1 MTTPVGAT
9 LPISHAMAESASP
22 HPATEDPDVA
32 LMARVAGG
40 DEGAFRELVERHQHA
55 VVGTIAKMLG
65 DPVEA
70 QDLAQLVFLRVW
82 KSARRYQ
89 PTAKFT
95 TWLFT
100 VARNL
105 VFNESRRRG
114 RRREVSIEEREAA
127 GAFHSDGTPSARPDQ
142 ELLDQELCETIDRA
156 ISSLPEAQR
165 LAVVLR
171 RYENMP
177 YEEIA
182 TVLGTSVA
190 SVKSLLFR
198 ARETLRQHLARYL
211 GGNDPPKGNEPST
224 STTLPKGRPTTFE

>member
-1 MTTPVGAT
+1 MADPDTP
-9 LPISHAMAESASP
+9 PN
-22 HPATEDPDVA
+22 PADDPDVA
-32 LMARVAGG
+32 LMARVADG
-40 DEGAFRELVERHQHA
+40 DHAAFRQLVERHQHA

-70 QDLAQLVFLRVW
+70 EDLAQLVFLRVW

-105 VFNESRRRG
+105 VFNETRRRS
-114 RRREVSIEEREAA
+114 RKRELSLEEREEA
-127 GAFHSDGTPSARPDQ
+127 GAGHAEASPAARPDQ
-142 ELLDQELCETIDRA
+142 ELLETELRA
-156 ISSLPEAQR
+156 AVDKAIAALPENQR

-171 RYENMP
+171 RYEDMP

-182 TVLGTSVA
+182 VVLKTTVP

-198 ARETLRQHLARYL
+198 ARETLRQHLAHYL
-211 GGNDPPKGNEPST
+211 GD
-224 STTLPKGRPTTFE
+224 

>member
-1 MTTPVGAT
+1 MTPPGAT
-9 LPISHAMAESASP
+9 IPILPAMAEHVSPPSA
-22 HPATEDPDVA
+22 TDDPDVA
-32 LMARVAGG
+32 LMARVAAG
-40 DEGAFRELVERHQHA
+40 DEAAFRQLVERHQHA

-82 KSARRYQ
+82 KSARRYR

-105 VFNESRRRG
+105 VFNETRRRG
-114 RRREVSIEEREAA
+114 RKREVSIEEREAA
-127 GAFHSDGTPSARPDQ
+127 GVAHADANPAARPDQ
-142 ELLDQELCETIDRA
+142 ELLEVELRA
-156 ISSLPEAQR
+156 AVDEAIAALPENQR

-182 TVLGTSVA
+182 VVLKTSVP

-198 ARETLRQHLARYL
+198 ARESLRQHLARYL
-211 GGNDPPKGNEPST
+211 GG
-224 STTLPKGRPTTFE
+224 

>member
-1 MTTPVGAT
+1 
-9 LPISHAMAESASP
+9 MAEPTSP
-22 HPATEDPDVA
+22 QTATDDPDVV
-32 LMARVAGG
+32 LMARVAQG
-40 DEGAFRELVERHQHA
+40 DEAAFRQIVERHQHA

-65 DPVEA
+65 DPTEA

-105 VFNESRRRG
+105 VFNETRRRG
-114 RRREVSIEEREAA
+114 RKREVSIEEREAA
-127 GAFHSDGTPSARPDQ
+127 GVVHADASPAARPDQ
-142 ELLDQELCETIDRA
+142 ELLDGELRA
-156 ISSLPEAQR
+156 AVDQAITSLPENQR

-182 TVLGTSVA
+182 VVLGTSVP

-198 ARETLRQHLARYL
+198 ARESLRLQLARYL
-211 GGNDPPKGNEPST
+211 DQ
-224 STTLPKGRPTTFE
+224 

>member
-1 MTTPVGAT
+1 
-9 LPISHAMAESASP
+9 
-22 HPATEDPDVA
+22 
-32 LMARVAGG
+32 
-40 DEGAFRELVERHQHA
+40 

-82 KSARRYQ
+82 KSARRYR

-105 VFNESRRRG
+105 VFNETRRRG
-114 RRREVSIEEREAA
+114 RKREVSIEEREEV
-127 GAFHSDGTPSARPDQ
+127 GAVHPDHHPSSRPDQ
-142 ELLDQELCETIDRA
+142 ELLDGELRA
-156 ISSLPEAQR
+156 AVDAALGVLPENQR

-182 TVLGTSVA
+182 AVLGTSVP

-198 ARETLRQHLARYL
+198 ARETLRQQLARYL
-211 GGNDPPKGNEPST
+211 EQ
-224 STTLPKGRPTTFE
+224 

>member
-1 MTTPVGAT
+1 MTTPLGAT
-9 LPISHAMAESASP
+9 LPISHAMAEPASP
-22 HPATEDPDVA
+22 HPATDDPDVA
-32 LMARVAGG
+32 LMALVAQGN
-40 DEGAFRELVERHQHA
+40 EAAFRKLVERHQHA

-70 QDLAQLVFLRVW
+70 QDLSQLVFLRVW
-82 KSARRYQ
+82 KNARRYQ

-105 VFNESRRRG
+105 VFNETRRRG
-114 RRREVSIEEREAA
+114 RKREVSIEEREAA
-127 GAFHSDGTPSARPDQ
+127 GASHPDTTHSGRPDQ
-142 ELLDQELCETIDRA
+142 ELLEQELISAIDEA
-156 ISSLPEAQR
+156 IASLPENQR

-177 YEEIA
+177 YEDIA
-182 TVLGTSVA
+182 VVLGTSVA

-198 ARETLRQHLARYL
+198 ARETLRVHLARYL
-211 GGNDPPKGNEPST
+211 EDSPPAA
-224 STTLPKGRPTTFE
+224 

>member
-1 MTTPVGAT
+1 MTPAGAT
-9 LPISHAMAESASP
+9 LPMIPAMAEPARPLSA
-22 HPATEDPDVA
+22 TDDPDVA
-32 LMARVAGG
+32 LMVRVAAG
-40 DEGAFRELVERHQHA
+40 DEAAFRQLVERHQHA

-105 VFNESRRRG
+105 VFNETRRRG
-114 RRREVSIEEREAA
+114 RKREVSIEEREAA
-127 GAFHSDGTPSARPDQ
+127 GVAHADASPAARPDQ
-142 ELLDQELCETIDRA
+142 ELLEGELRA
-156 ISSLPEAQR
+156 EVDAAIAALPENQR

-182 TVLGTSVA
+182 AVLKTSVP

-198 ARETLRQHLARYL
+198 ARESLRQQLARYL
-211 GGNDPPKGNEPST
+211 DE
-224 STTLPKGRPTTFE
+224 